1 MLAFIFYNDIITL
14 RIGGQMIKEA
24 CVGSIKEAILAQKN
38 AANRIELCDNLD
50 EGGTTPSYGTIKIC
64 KDILNIP
71 IACMIR
77 PRGGNFSYSKE
88 EIDAMI
94 EDIKICKRLNVES
107 VVFGVLKP
115 DNSLDIEN
123 MKKLCD
129 VAKPLKIVFHK
140 AIDEM
145 NNPLDVIDI
154 LYELGVNRILTSGT
168 KNTAIEGSDIL
179 NELIEKSKNRI
190 KIVVAGK
197 VTDENIDDL
206 SKIINSDEFHGKKI
220 VGNL

>member
-1 MLAFIFYNDIITL
+1 
-14 RIGGQMIKEA
+14 MIKEA

-168 KNTAIEGSDIL
+168 KNTAIEGSNIL

>member
-1 MLAFIFYNDIITL
+1 
-14 RIGGQMIKEA
+14 MIKEA
-24 CVGSIKEAILAQKN
+24 CVGSIKEAIIAQKN
-38 AANRIELCDNLD
+38 GANRIELCDNLY
-50 EGGTTPSYGTIKIC
+50 EGGTTPSYGTIKKC

-88 EIDAMI
+88 EIDVMI
-94 EDIKICKRLNVES
+94 EDIKVCKSLNVES
-107 VVFGVLKP
+107 VVFGVLKK

-145 NNPLDVIDI
+145 DNPLDVIDT
-154 LYELGVNRILTSGT
+154 LHELGVNRILTSGT
-168 KNTAIEGSDIL
+168 KNTAFEGCDIL
-179 NELIEKSKNRI
+179 NKLIEKSKNKI
-190 KIVVAGK
+190 KIVVAGS
-197 VTDENIDDL
+197 VTNENIDNL
-206 SKIINSDEFHGKKI
+206 NKIINSDEFHGKKI